1 MSTASGRVWRGDSST
16 FFFRNEANKI
26 FKKTRRPKTSRRCRF
41 HGRPAVSAA
50 AGAGET
56 SGTRRPLS
64 SSAGSHRH
72 FFFYLPLILWFT
84 GLTAVLDC
92 YYKTRARAP
101 RNKKK
106 ERPPTRGKTP
116 FFCYV
121 VYFYFFPLRVPNY
134 RQVNGGKWAL
144 AAISAAGS
152 PSLPARFLLFRHLV
166 LLVRVELVSVE
177 YPDPLACVSSATA
190 RRRKKEENGILFP
203 FFSFSFSLFN
213 LGKKKGSRPP
223 SGMEWLRAINPF
235 TASPNWIVPRIL
247 TGDNWKVGVVYGCQ
261 CPDSF
266 PTVWLKNPPLPLP
279 QSSINIDLESLQRLL
294 PLSVVKEFSIFGGV
308 HIFLR

>member
-26 FKKTRRPKTSRRCRF
+26 KKKHDGRKPRAGVDSTGDRRFRRQLA
-41 HGRPAVSAA
+41 PAKRAA
-50 AGAGET
+50 RAGHFRV
-56 SGTRRPLS
+56 RRGHTDTL
-64 SSAGSHRH
+64 
-72 FFFYLPLILWFT
+72 FFYLPLILWFT

>member
-1 MSTASGRVWRGDSST
+1 MKRIKLKKKHDGRKPRAGVDSTGDRRFRRQLAPAKRAARAGHFRVRRGHTDT
-16 FFFRNEANKI
+16 
-26 FKKTRRPKTSRRCRF
+26 
-41 HGRPAVSAA
+41 
-50 AGAGET
+50 
-56 SGTRRPLS
+56 L
-64 SSAGSHRH
+64 
-72 FFFYLPLILWFT
+72 FFYLPLILWFT

-190 RRRKKEENGILFP
+190 RRRKKKGKRDSLSFFFVFFFAVQFREEKGLASAVRNGV
-203 FFSFSFSLFN
+203 
-213 LGKKKGSRPP
+213 
-223 SGMEWLRAINPF
+223 A
-235 TASPNWIVPRIL
+235 A
-247 TGDNWKVGVVYGCQ
+247 GDQPVYG
-261 CPDSF
+261 F
-266 PTVWLKNPPLPLP
+266 T
-279 QSSINIDLESLQRLL
+279 
-294 PLSVVKEFSIFGGV
+294 
-308 HIFLR
+308 